1 MAEITQIDLP
11 LKNLVRQAEKGTD
24 ENPTIFFLHGFGSNM
39 QDLFGL
45 TQFFGKEWNCIS
57 LEASIPTH
65 YNGWAWAEL
74 DPVNV
79 RELPR
84 PEQFRIHYEKI
95 IESIEKSVDLLD
107 LEPKRIALLGFSQG
121 ASMSIYCGLKNP
133 NMFRS
138 IVALCGYLPVDKV
151 RSEVDLTL
159 VKELDLFMGNGRLDM
174 VVPLSLAQSS
184 RDGLLSI
191 GVNPSYKEYDSAH
204 TIPNDCLND
213 VLEWLHRTIDH

>member
-11 LKNLVRQAEKGTD
+11 LKNLVREAEKGTN
-24 ENPTIFFLHGFGSNM
+24 ENSTIFFLHGFGSNM

-74 DPVNV
+74 DPTNI

-84 PEQFRIHYEKI
+84 PEQFRIHHDKV

-121 ASMSIYCGLKNP
+121 ASMSIYCGLRNP

-138 IVALCGYLPVDKV
+138 IVALCGYLPVDKI
-151 RSEVDLTL
+151 RSEVDLEL
-159 VKELDLFMGNGRLDM
+159 VKKLDLFMGNGRLDM
-174 VVPLSLAQSS
+174 VVPISLAHSS

-191 GVNPSYKEYDSAH
+191 GVSPNYNEYDSEH

-213 VLEWLHRTIDH
+213 VMEWLNRKIDR

>member
-1 MAEITQIDLP
+1 MMAEITQIDLP

-84 PEQFRIHYEKI
+84 PEQFRIHHEKV
-95 IESIEKSVDLLD
+95 IESIEKSIELLD
-107 LEPKRIALLGFSQG
+107 LE
-121 ASMSIYCGLKNP
+121 
-133 NMFRS
+133 
-138 IVALCGYLPVDKV
+138 
-151 RSEVDLTL
+151 
-159 VKELDLFMGNGRLDM
+159 
-174 VVPLSLAQSS
+174 QS
-184 RDGLLSI
+184 
-191 GVNPSYKEYDSAH
+191 
-204 TIPNDCLND
+204 
-213 VLEWLHRTIDH
+213 